1 MSAKYIF
8 VTGGVVS
15 GLGKGIT
22 AAALGRLLKARGL
35 SVKSMK
41 MDPYL
46 NIDPGTM
53 NPLQHGEV
61 FVTEDGAETDL
72 DLGHYERF
80 IDENLSAYS
89 VCTSGRIYSTVLQNE
104 REGVYGGQT
113 VQIIPHI
120 TNEIKRRI
128 AQLDCA
134 DVAMVEIGG
143 TVGDIE
149 SQAFLE
155 ALRQFALER
164 GRRNCMFIHVTL
176 LPFLSASG
184 EMKTKPTQ
192 HSVKE
197 LLHMG
202 ISPDVIVCRAE
213 HPLDEEMRRKISLF
227 CNVPVESVIE
237 NADCESLYEVPLA
250 LEKQGLADIVIDR
263 LSLVCGSPQI
273 TDWCDMVQRQRD
285 LKECITI
292 ALVGKYIE
300 LQDAY
305 ISVVESLRHAGIA
318 ENRKVEI
325 RWIDSESLVPEN
337 LAAAFANVR
346 AIVVPGGFGQRG
358 IAGMVLAAAFAR
370 TNGIP
375 YLGICLGM
383 QIACIEFA
391 RNVLGLP
398 DANSTEMDPAT
409 ANPII
414 DLMPNQRGAILG
426 GTMRLGKYAC
436 KLQMDSQAARL
447 YGTTE
452 ISERH
457 RHRYEFNNAY
467 RERFEENGLS
477 ICGVSPDGNIVEMV
491 ELQGH
496 PFFIATQAH
505 PEFKSRPDR
514 PHPLFVGLLRAAKA
528 FDIKQ

>member
-1 MSAKYIF
+1 MSTKYIF

-53 NPLQHGEV
+53 NPMQHGEV

-80 IDENLSAYS
+80 IDENLSVHS
-89 VCTSGRIYSTVLQNE
+89 SCTSGRIYSTVLQNE
-104 REGVYGGQT
+104 REGVYGGKT
-113 VQIIPHI
+113 VQIIPHV
-120 TNEIKRRI
+120 TDEIKRRI
-128 AQLDCA
+128 AQMDGA
-134 DVAMVEIGG
+134 DVVLVEIGG

-155 ALRQFALER
+155 AIRQFALER

-176 LPFLSASG
+176 LPYLAASG
-184 EMKTKPTQ
+184 ELKTKPTQ

-202 ISPDVIVCRAE
+202 ISPDVIVCRTE
-213 HPLDEEMRRKISLF
+213 HALDEDMKQKISLF
-227 CNVPVESVIE
+227 CNVPTGCVIE

-250 LEKQGLADIVIDR
+250 LEKQGLAEIVIDR
-263 LSLVCGSPQI
+263 LSIVCGSPQI
-273 TDWCDMVQRQRD
+273 TAWCDMVQRQRN
-285 LKECITI
+285 LKENVTV

-305 ISVVESLRHAGIA
+305 ISVVESLRHAGIH
-318 ENRKVEI
+318 EDRKVEI
-325 RWIDSESLVPEN
+325 RWIDSETLKPEN
-337 LAAAFANVR
+337 LSTIFAGAQ

-358 IAGMVLAAAFAR
+358 IEGKILAVGYAR
-370 TNGIP
+370 TKAIP
-375 YLGICLGM
+375 YLGLCLGM
-383 QIACIEFA
+383 QVACIEFA
-391 RNVLGLP
+391 RNVLGLLG
-398 DANSTEMDPAT
+398 ANSTEMDPA
-409 ANPII
+409 APDPIF
-414 DLMPNQRGAILG
+414 DLMPDQRGVILG
-426 GTMRLGKYAC
+426 GTMRLGQYPCVLRAG
-436 KLQMDSQAARL
+436 SRAAKL
-447 YGTTE
+447 YGTTH
-452 ISERH
+452 ITERH
-457 RHRYEFNNAY
+457 RHRYEFNNNY
-467 RERFEENGLS
+467 RERFETAGLS
-477 ICGVSPDGNIVEMV
+477 LCGISPDGNIVEMV
-491 ELQGH
+491 ELANH

-514 PHPLFVGLLRAAKA
+514 PHPLFVGLVRAAK
-528 FDIKQ
+528 QQ